1 MSESVTTEKP
11 KQIPMSEAN
20 PRYCI
25 SYTPTWENYYR
36 MNRELYK
43 QKMLHMGA
51 VTFVLLMIIGTVCM
65 TADTLQLLGW
75 AVYCAAILLLGGLPF
90 IWQCILRFQF
100 RSAQVNSNEEWKY
113 AFYDESF
120 TLHTKNVIVTRKYS
134 DLYCIVE
141 SADYIY
147 LLLAMNH
154 ALPVPRDKAQRD
166 TFFLSLGKQRIKD
179 RISPVLCWLYV
190 LSGILTAFYGMTAA
204 RLPYQWLLQTWVYV
218 ICAAMPCI
226 WIITIVLT
234 GVSWNRHR
242 ISCVQKTGV
251 RIVLRVL
258 LFMLCSLLILGLG
271 LFDTVF
277 IFDRY
282 PIIKNDNGT
291 YTEHVDDKYA
301 PFEYYL
307 YQSQGPFFLKYLRPM
322 TNANDT
328 DPTISESEWFSR
340 MKSNNGTATTS
351 TTEYREDPSRAFD
364 TSVQDAEEEKRRI
377 GALKIFDMYFVPQG
391 STFKEHYTAKGDR
404 YFVLHESNSDI
415 AYLQYDRDSKNGNC
429 GLYVVFKAI
438 KSLDGRWSPYDTQMQ
453 NIYAYEYNTGTIVK
467 SDKASWSD
475 AGSEEYRTLTGE
487 L

>member
-65 TADTLQLLGW
+65 TADTLQFLGW
-75 AVYCAAILLLGGLPF
+75 GVYCAAILLLGGLPF

-100 RSAQVNSNEEWKY
+100 RSTQVNSNEEWKY

-204 RLPYQWLLQTWVYV
+204 RLPHQWLLQTWVYV

-226 WIITIVLT
+226 WVITIVLT
-234 GVSWNRHR
+234 GVSWNRSH
-242 ISCVQKTGV
+242 ISCVRKIGV

-282 PIIKNDNGT
+282 PITQNDNGT

-307 YQSQGPFFLKYLRPM
+307 YQSQAPFFLKYLRPM
-322 TNANDT
+322 TDPSDT
-328 DPTISESEWFSR
+328 DPTISESEWFFR
-340 MKSNNGTATTS
+340 MTSNTSTDTTS
-351 TTEYREDPSRAFD
+351 TTEYLAETSSVSD
-364 TSVQDAEEEKRRI
+364 TSVQDAEEEKRRT
-377 GALKIFDMYFVPQG
+377 GALKIFDMYFAPQG

-404 YFVLHESNSDI
+404 YFVLHESDSDI

-438 KSLDGRWSPYDTQMQ
+438 KSLDGRWSPYDAQMQ
-453 NIYAYEYNTGTIVK
+453 NIYAYEYNTGVIAK

>member
-1 MSESVTTEKP
+1 MPDSCTNETY

-25 SYTPTWENYYR
+25 SYTHTWENYYG

-43 QKMLHMGA
+43 HKMLQMVA
-51 VTFVLLMIIGTVCM
+51 ASFVLLMIVGTVCM
-65 TADTLQLLGW
+65 TADTLQLLGRS
-75 AVYCAAILLLGGLPF
+75 VYCAAILLLGGLPL
-90 IWQCILRFQF
+90 IWRYILRFQF
-100 RSAQVNSNEEWKY
+100 RRQQVNGNEEWNY
-113 AFYDESF
+113 VFYNDSF
-120 TLHTKNVIVTRKYS
+120 TVHTKNTIVTRKYS

-147 LLLAMNH
+147 LLLKMNH
-154 ALPVPRDKAQRD
+154 ALPVPRDKAQCD
-166 TFFLSLGKQRIKD
+166 AFLLNLNKQRIKD

-190 LSGILTAFYGMTAA
+190 LSGILIAFYGMTAA
-204 RLPYQWLLQTWVYV
+204 CLPHQWLLQTWVYV
-218 ICAAMPCI
+218 ICAAIPCI
-226 WIITIVLT
+226 WMITIVLT
-234 GVSWNRHR
+234 GVSWNRSR
-242 ISCVQKTGV
+242 ISCVRKIGV

-282 PIIKNDNGT
+282 PITQNDNGT

-307 YQSQGPFFLKYLRPM
+307 YQSQAPFFLKYLRPM
-322 TNANDT
+322 TDPSDT
-328 DPTISESEWFSR
+328 DPTISESEWFFR
-340 MKSNNGTATTS
+340 MTSNTSTDTTS
-351 TTEYREDPSRAFD
+351 TTEYLAETSSVSD
-364 TSVQDAEEEKRRI
+364 TSVQDAEEEKRRT
-377 GALKIFDMYFVPQG
+377 GALKIFDMYFAPQG

-404 YFVLHESNSDI
+404 YFVLHESDSDI

-438 KSLDGRWSPYDTQMQ
+438 KSLDGRWSPYDAQMQ
-453 NIYAYEYNTGTIVK
+453 NIYAYEYNTGVIAK